1 VNRPV
6 ATISVDADPVDLHL
20 AGYGITGI
28 TPDPLA
34 YSVALPRLVNLFRR
48 VGVRATFFVV
58 GRDAQANPGPIAA
71 VASAGHEIASHTF
84 SHPFA
89 FSRLA
94 TPAMRDE
101 LVASRNVLEN
111 SSGMTVTGFRAP
123 NFDLDARGIV
133 TLIEAGYRYDASAYP
148 TPWLLPARLF
158 MALKGGDIGRTLQ
171 LRCWPFTLER
181 EPQRWV
187 CDGRSLIEFPLTVSR
202 GLRLPVYHTARYY
215 LSDAQFHR
223 TLDELA
229 GEGLPLSYPLHAV
242 DALGLAEDQVD
253 SRLTAHPGMTRRLE
267 DKLRLLES
275 TLEAIASR
283 FEIATFEERVLSLE
297 SSGEVRQRTLPAS

>member
-1 VNRPV
+1 MNRPV
-6 ATISVDADPVDLHL
+6 ATISVDVDPVDLHL

-34 YSVALPRLVNLFRR
+34 YSVALPRLVQLFRR
-48 VGVRATFFVV
+48 AGVRATFFVV

-71 VASAGHEIASHTF
+71 VAAAGHEIASHTF

-89 FSRLA
+89 FSRLSPA
-94 TPAMRDE
+94 AMRDE
-101 LVASRNVLEN
+101 LVASRNVLES
-111 SSGMTVTGFRAP
+111 SSGATVTGFRAP
-123 NFDLDARGIV
+123 NFDLDARGIAA
-133 TLIEAGYRYDASAYP
+133 LIESGYRYDASAYP
-148 TPWLLPARLF
+148 TPLLLPARMF

-181 EPQRWV
+181 EPHRWI

-215 LSDAQFHR
+215 LSDSRFHR
-223 TLDELA
+223 ILDRLA
-229 GEGLPLSYPLHAV
+229 GEGIPLSYPLHAV
-242 DALGLAEDQVD
+242 DALGLSEDHVD
-253 SRLTAHPGMTRRLE
+253 PRLAAHPGMHRRLE
-267 DKLRLLES
+267 DKLRLLETS
-275 TLEAIASR
+275 LEAIAER

-297 SSGEVRQRTLPAS
+297 SSGEVRERTLPAS